1 MTAIGHTVFAGALRK
16 LARLVIRRPKW
27 LIVSQLA
34 LMAVCTV
41 YTCYHLKFDMS
52 RDNLV
57 GADKKYHQV
66 FMKFQKEFPV
76 QDQVAI
82 VVESE
87 SPDRNRQFVE
97 RLAAKLVLETNLLT
111 DVFYK
116 GDLASLGPKALLF
129 VPLDDLK
136 EMSKQLVIYR
146 PFINQFTEATN
157 LNSFF
162 ELINKQFRTAKHE
175 TNAENTALLGAIPA
189 LQRIISQATE
199 TLSMPGTP
207 VSPGVNALFGAGA
220 EAQQRMYI
228 TFATNRIYLI
238 TARTRS
244 AKLIPQAVKRIRTLL
259 AETKTEV
266 PGLNV
271 GLTGEPVLDYDE
283 MVQSE
288 KDSTRASVV
297 SLVLCALIFIYSYHG
312 TGRPLKAVTCLIV
325 GLSYSMG
332 FTTLT
337 IGHLN
342 ILTITFAPILI
353 GLAIDFGVHFI
364 SRFEEEIRK
373 GWTPEQAVETAMV
386 FTGQGIVTGALT
398 TATAFLAMGCTDFKG
413 IQEMGIISGG
423 GLILCLIPMLTML
436 PAMLI
441 KGRQNVLDH
450 EGGMPAHQR
459 ARIERLWLDRP
470 GMVIGLAL
478 ALCGAAALQFQK
490 VTFDYNLLDMQ
501 SKGLPAVVYEKKLL
515 FSGTS
520 VLYAAVVADSLEQA
534 RHFEEELQGLPT
546 VAGVDGMSDR
556 GPQIYD
562 LLTKDQSS
570 KLALVRAIKDEV
582 SHFHFAQVETNPLPE
597 FKSSAKVE
605 GPPVEE
611 TPPVRLH
618 TLSTTLY
625 STMGYLGLAAE
636 EAQKSDPKVANQL
649 RAVRQAISDFRVKI
663 LSDDPVIPERL
674 GEYQQALFDDIHQT
688 FGALMT
694 QDTDGHLTPDDL
706 PPALRSQFVGNSGKY
721 MVQVFPKGD
730 IWRHDVQGKFISEI
744 RSALGPDADHLTGTP
759 VQLYEYTTLLKNSYE
774 QAALYS
780 LAVIALMV
788 YLHFR
793 SLPCVVLAL
802 LPVAIGSSWTL
813 GLMGLTHLPFNP
825 ADIMTLPLVVG
836 IGVTNGIQIL
846 NRVAEEGNAG
856 ILSKSTGKAV
866 LVSGLTAIVGFGS
879 LALGEHQGI
888 ESLGLVMATGIAAC
902 LVAALSFLPALLH
915 ILERAG
921 WSVAKKRPSSS
932 NAELLPGLEEPRYKP
947 QSKN

>member
-1 MTAIGHTVFAGALRK
+1 MGHTVFAAALRRI
-16 LARLVIRRPKW
+16 ARLVIRHPKS
-27 LIVSQLA
+27 LILSQLA
-34 LMAVCTV
+34 LMAICTV
-41 YTCYHLKFDMS
+41 YTCFHLKFDMS

-57 GADKKYHQV
+57 GADKKYHQA

-76 QDQVAI
+76 QDQVAV

-129 VPLDDLK
+129 VPLDDLQ

-146 PFINQFTEATN
+146 PFINQFTAATN

-175 TNAENTALLGAIPA
+175 TNAQNTALLGAIPA

-199 TLSMPGTP
+199 TLSMPGHP

-220 EAQQRMYI
+220 EAQERMYI

-244 AKLIPQAVKRIRTLL
+244 AKLIPQAVKRIRFLL
-259 AETKTEV
+259 AQTEMEV

-297 SLVLCALIFIYSYHG
+297 SLILCALIFIYSYHG

-325 GLSYSMG
+325 GLGYSMG
-332 FTTLT
+332 FTTLA

-441 KGRQNVLDH
+441 KGRQNMLDH

-470 GMVIGLAL
+470 GLVLGLAL
-478 ALCGAAALQFQK
+478 ALCGGAALQFHK
-490 VTFDYNLLDMQ
+490 VAFDYNLLDMQ

-546 VAGVDGMSDR
+546 VASVDGMSDR

-582 SHFHFAQVETNPLPE
+582 SHFQFAQVETNPVPE
-597 FKSSAKVE
+597 LKPAAKGE
-605 GPPVEE
+605 EPVIEE
-611 TPPVRLH
+611 TPPAHLH

-625 STMGYLGLAAE
+625 STMGYLGLAAD
-636 EAQKSDPKVANQL
+636 EAQKSDPQVAEQL
-649 RAVRQAISDFRVKI
+649 RTVRQAIIDFRVKI
-663 LSDDPVIPERL
+663 LSGDPVIPQRL
-674 GEYQQALFDDIHQT
+674 EEYQRALFDDIHQT
-688 FGALMT
+688 FQALMT
-694 QDTDGHLTPDDL
+694 QDTDGRLTPDDL
-706 PPALRSQFVGNSGKY
+706 PSALRSQFVGKSGKY

-730 IWRHDVQGKFISEI
+730 IWQHDVQGRFISEI
-744 RSALGPDADHLTGTP
+744 RSALGPEADRLTGTP

-793 SLPCVVLAL
+793 SLACVVLAL

-856 ILSKSTGKAV
+856 ILAKSTGKAV

-879 LALGEHQGI
+879 LALGKHQGI

-902 LVAALSFLPALLH
+902 LIAALSFLPAVLH

-921 WSVAKKRPSSS
+921 WSVVKKRPSSS
-932 NAELLPGLEEPRYKP
+932 NAEPLLGLEEPRYKP
-947 QSKN
+947 QSEN